1 LNETKWNDLS
11 IQADVEVMGT
21 CYKGKVLLCW
31 AAVMKEVEALLF
43 RRSRVVSTV
52 LGIWC
57 Y

>member
-1 LNETKWNDLS
+1 MNETKWNDLS
-11 IQADVEVMGT
+11 KQADVEVMET
-21 CYKGKVLLCW
+21 CYKGKVFLCL

-43 RRSRVVSTV
+43 KRSRVVSTV

>member
-1 LNETKWNDLS
+1 MNETKWNDLS
-11 IQADVEVMGT
+11 KQADVEVMET
-21 CYKGKVLLCW
+21 CYMGKVPLCW
-31 AAVMKEVEALLF
+31 AAVMKEFEALLF